1 MLSVN
6 FFVVCL
12 DVLLPLALAA
22 IAALVLAG
30 FANPTAS
37 AIAAEGVDQYHAPN
51 C

>member
-1 MLSVN
+1 MLRVN
-6 FFVVCL
+6 FFVMCL

-22 IAALVLAG
+22 VAALVLAG

-37 AIAAEGVDQYHAPN
+37 AVAAEGVDQYHAPN